1 MNLNLYTLPK
11 SFGFGNF
18 QITFY
23 AIIILTAGL
32 VALGYG
38 MLRLKKMKL
47 NPTRLETVFIVAFPA
62 GLIGARIWYIICQF
76 QTEFLPYF
84 QQNFWYGLGTFFGFY
99 NGSWKGIA
107 GLAIEGGALAG
118 IVVGMIFVHRHRKE
132 MKVFDISDVIVP
144 VILLSQAIG
153 RWGNFFNQEV
163 YGAATDASAWS
174 WLGQWFVDQ
183 MTIEGAFRTPLFLIE
198 SFFNII
204 GFLVILVFTLKPVKE
219 KLHLAPGTTT
229 FAYFVWYGLLRA
241 LMEPLR
247 DPKFIMNSNISV
259 TMSWIFFGFGIT
271 GIALS
276 YAYKYFLRKKFKLH
290 GLDKRVA
297 PHVYLE
303 YCSDNYI
310 DEDFN
315 IVLGHNETNKAIET
329 SVKEEKP
336 VEVINYNHNPNAA
349 VEILME
355 GRVKRRIEN
364 EYMVPSVNNPNA
376 KKPRTNL
383 TEKKVNN
390 PKAHK
395 QGTTTRK
402 TAPKKTDK

>member
-1 MNLNLYTLPK
+1 MDLNLYALPK

-23 AIIILTAGL
+23 AVIILCAGL

-38 MLRLKKMKL
+38 MIRLKKMNL
-47 NPTRLETVFIVAFPA
+47 NPTRLETVFFVAFPA

-84 QQNFWYGLGTFFGFY
+84 EQNFWAGLGTFFGFY
-99 NGSWKGIA
+99 NGSWHGIA

-118 IVVGMIFVHRHRKE
+118 IVVGMLFVHKYRKE

-163 YGAATDASAWS
+163 YGAVTDASAWS
-174 WLGQWFVDQ
+174 FMGQWFIDQ
-183 MTIEGAFRTPLFLIE
+183 MTIDGAFRTPLFLIE
-198 SFFNII
+198 SFFNVI
-204 GFLVILVFTLKPVKE
+204 GFLIIFIFTLKPIKT

-247 DPKFIMNSNISV
+247 DSKFIMNSYISV
-259 TMSWIFFGFGIT
+259 TMSWIFFGFGIV
-271 GIALS
+271 GIIMS
-276 YAYKYFLRKKFKLH
+276 YVYKYFLRKKFKLH

-315 IVLGHNETNKAIET
+315 IVLSHDEKEKNNVST
-329 SVKEEKP
+329 SQKEP
-336 VEVINYNHNPNAA
+336 EVINYNHDPNAA
-349 VEILME
+349 VNILLE
-355 GRVKRRIEN
+355 GRVKRRVES
-364 EYMVPSVNNPNA
+364 EVNLPVTSNPNA
-376 KKPRTNL
+376 KKPRGNL
-383 TEKKVNN
+383 PGKKVNN
-390 PKAHK
+390 PRAHK
-395 QGTTTRK
+395 QGSSK
-402 TAPKKTDK
+402 TK